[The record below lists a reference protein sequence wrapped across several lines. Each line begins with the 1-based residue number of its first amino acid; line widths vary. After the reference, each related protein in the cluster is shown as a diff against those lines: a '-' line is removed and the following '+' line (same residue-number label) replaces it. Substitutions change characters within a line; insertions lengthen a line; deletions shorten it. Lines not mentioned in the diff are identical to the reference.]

1 MSGVVQ
7 SGLQRRIQNV
17 FPCVF
22 CINYRNCSL
31 ALCFVLLLKEYDDV
45 NAVDFLLLLIW
56 KTFKYSLVKQAISK
70 NTQELDGLLL
80 VKIFKAWTTCWV
92 THSETSVCII
102 SHFRPLVTALDTTFT
117 KRKDPEAK
125 GI

>member
-1 MSGVVQ
+1 M
-7 SGLQRRIQNV
+7 

-22 CINYRNCSL
+22 CINCWNHSL
-31 ALCFVLLLKEYDDV
+31 ALCFVLLKEYDDV

-70 NTQELDGLLL
+70 NTQELDGLPL
-80 VKIFKAWTTCWV
+80 VKILKAWTTCWV

-102 SHFRPLVTALDTTFT
+102 SHFCSLVTAVDTTFT
-117 KRKDPEAK
+117 KRKDPEAR